1 MSTAL
6 KNRLVGTI
14 IIVALAVIFLP
25 DILDGKKQTSQD
37 LFMSLPAQPD
47 TQPVA
52 DVPAFPTEQIRQ
64 ETQRK
69 VEIVADV
76 ATDDFDIDDQV
87 DVANNDTNN
96 APVEA
101 DQAAQQD
108 ATQQDT
114 TQTTTDTADAGDRK
128 IPDLPN
134 EAPAETAPIANATLS
149 NSLLEEAGWV
159 VQLGVFRHQKNVR
172 ELLSQLRDAGYRAFS
187 RPVKTSSGELTKVF
201 VGPDLEKESLE
212 KALPHLRSLTK
223 LQGRITPFT
232 VK

>member
-1 MSTAL
+1 MATAL

-37 LFMSLPAQPD
+37 LFESLPAQPD

-52 DVPAFPTEQIRQ
+52 DVPAFPTEKIRQ
-64 ETQRK
+64 KTQRK

-87 DVANNDTNN
+87 DVVTNDTSNEPIEPELA
-96 APVEA
+96 APQES
-101 DQAAQQD
+101 
-108 ATQQDT
+108 TQQET
-114 TQTTTDTADAGDRK
+114 TQTTTDTADAGDRQ
-128 IPDLPN
+128 IPDQPT
-134 EAPAETAPIANATLS
+134 EAPAEVEPVVSSTPN